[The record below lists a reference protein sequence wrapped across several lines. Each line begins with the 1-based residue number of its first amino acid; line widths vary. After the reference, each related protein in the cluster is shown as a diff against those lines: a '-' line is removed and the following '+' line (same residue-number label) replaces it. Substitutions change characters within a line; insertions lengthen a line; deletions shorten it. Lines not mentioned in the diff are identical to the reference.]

1 MGIFKRFS
9 TLTATHTK
17 SPRLYATIANRQK
30 KKTAFKAANV
40 IAKKKTSLQP
50 TGNQIPQKIFFNK
63 YNIFLDVL

>member
-17 SPRLYATIANRQK
+17 SPRLYATIANRPK
-30 KKTAFKAANV
+30 KKNCIQSSKVYSKNED
-40 IAKKKTSLQP
+40 IP